1 MSRAQTKLSPANAVR
16 TTTLWVVNSDA
27 QVREVV
33 ESAIQNYPLGL
44 NLLLNFW
51 EDLRPVVDVTPPDVV
66 LINLTAQ
73 TESILSLLPSI
84 RQQWPH
90 THVIFLSE
98 SNDIHL
104 WADAIQL
111 GAYEFL
117 PKCVESQQLGWVLQ
131 DAFWTSHGKVL
142 KPAAT

>member
-1 MSRAQTKLSPANAVR
+1 MSGTQTKLSPANAVR
-16 TTTLWVVNSDA
+16 TTTLCVVNSDA

-33 ESAIQNYPLGL
+33 ESAVQNYPLGL

-51 EDLRPVVDVTPPDVV
+51 EDLRPVVGVTPPEVV

-90 THVIFLSE
+90 PHVIFLSE

-117 PKCVESQQLGWVLQ
+117 PKCVRVNNWGGFFRTLFG
-131 DAFWTSHGKVL
+131 
-142 KPAAT
+142 PATERC